1 MPTTTRVLI
10 VDDDESLRV
19 LLEAALSGEE
29 DITIVGVSADASSA
43 LVRAA
48 QVSPDVVV
56 LDNKMPGLY
65 GIEVLRDLVEMGVPS
80 VIVYTA
86 AQLTAEEAEQARLL
100 DATVVMKGPDVD
112 VLLAAIRAAAR

>member
-29 DITIVGVSADASSA
+29 DITIVGVSSDASSA

-65 GIEVLRDLVEMGVPS
+65 GIEVLRDLVDMGVPT

-86 AQLTAEEAEQARLL
+86 ADLTATEADQVRLLGATVITKGPNTDVLL
-100 DATVVMKGPDVD
+100 DA
-112 VLLAAIRAAAR
+112 IRGATR